1 VSLTLAKPTGV
12 VAGDVMFANIELKS
26 GVATQFPSLSGWTN
40 VTAPVDFEGAG
51 AHHRCALL
59 YRVAGASEPSSYIFT
74 WPNNANNAGA
84 IVAFANVNNSTPF
97 DVTPGSY
104 TDPTTSGP
112 ISGVTSI
119 TTASAYAAVLMF
131 AATFENATLTSFA
144 TTTSPG
150 ALSQLYGNVSNSN
163 AAVGA
168 GWNLKETAGPT
179 GTGSATSSVNKQWA
193 AILIALK
200 PAP

>member
-1 VSLTLAKPTGV
+1 
-12 VAGDVMFANIELKS
+12 MFANIELKS
-26 GVATQFPSLSGWTN
+26 GIATQFPSLSGWAN
-40 VTAPVDFEGAG
+40 VTTPVDFEGGG

-59 YRVAGASEPSSYIFT
+59 YKVAGASEPSSYTFT
-74 WPNNANNAGA
+74 WPSNANNAGA
-84 IVAFANVNNSTPF
+84 IVAFANVNTSTPF
-97 DVTPGSY
+97 DVAPGSY
-104 TDPTTSGP
+104 TDPTTTGN
-112 ISGVTSI
+112 ITGVTSI

-131 AATFENATLTSFA
+131 AATFENATLTSFS
-144 TTTSPG
+144 TTSPG

-168 GWNLKETAGPT
+168 GWNLKATAGPT
-179 GTGSATSSVNKQWA
+179 GTGSATNSVNKQWA